1 MSIIKELFFF
11 LPGNAE
17 VQIMNTTQLLVP
29 KDHTI
34 SLVCLASG
42 SPKPN
47 VMLQIITNENKW
59 ERLPIHSQ
67 SVSSNGTATL
77 WRYQLSEYKDRIAY
91 RCLANNTD
99 SAYVTSEI
107 VVLWVE
113 GEFKLRYNSK
123 FLFYL
128 IAKESNI
135 MYRYNACRINTLQ
148 CGQSV
153 LLKPLLKII

>member
-1 MSIIKELFFF
+1 
-11 LPGNAE
+11 
-17 VQIMNTTQLLVP
+17 MNTTQLLVP

-47 VMLQIITNENKW
+47 VMLQIITDDNMW
-59 ERLPIHSQ
+59 ERLPINSQ
-67 SVSSNGTATL
+67 SVSSNGTASL
-77 WRYQLSEYKDRIAY
+77 WRYQLSEYKDRAAY

-113 GEFKLRYNSK
+113 GKFKLLYHVK
-123 FLFYL
+123 VPFF
-128 IAKESNI
+128 
-135 MYRYNACRINTLQ
+135 
-148 CGQSV
+148 
-153 LLKPLLKII
+153 

>member
-1 MSIIKELFFF
+1 MCLLLKSSFFF

-47 VMLQIITNENKW
+47 VMLQIITDDNMW
-59 ERLPIHSQ
+59 ERLPINSQ
-67 SVSSNGTATL
+67 SVSSNGTASL
-77 WRYQLSEYKDRIAY
+77 WRYQLSEYKDRAAY

-113 GEFKLRYNSK
+113 GKFKL
-123 FLFYL
+123 FYHV
-128 IAKESNI
+128 K
-135 MYRYNACRINTLQ
+135 
-148 CGQSV
+148 V
-153 LLKPLLKII
+153 PFF